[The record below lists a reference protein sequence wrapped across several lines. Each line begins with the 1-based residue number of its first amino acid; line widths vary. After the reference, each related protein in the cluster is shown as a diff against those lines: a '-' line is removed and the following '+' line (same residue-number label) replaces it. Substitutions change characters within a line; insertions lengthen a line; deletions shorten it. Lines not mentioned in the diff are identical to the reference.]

1 MTRQELGHLAATRPR
16 PWSCISPSAAARRP
30 RAVAELTYS
39 EHALPSNAGV
49 LFVDQERDIAAAVS
63 ETTPRRRRIGSGPC
77 STMCRSAKTS
87 RPSTRPNL
95 SALESRSAPSARL
108 RRNHHAA
115 TGPVLLPAPPGR
127 ERPTPLAARRRRHSF
142 LPRRRGARLAFHS
155 ARAPSSGRR
164 TNSAHAR
171 RYTICARRARSSR
184 AADLWLVCKLLPHY
198 SSPEAQRGDA
208 SAAVEAFVLRMFA
221 ADCLTPT
228 PSVALKAEL
237 RETRFV

>member
-1 MTRQELGHLAATRPR
+1 M
-16 PWSCISPSAAARRP
+16 
-30 RAVAELTYS
+30 
-39 EHALPSNAGV
+39 
-49 LFVDQERDIAAAVS
+49 
-63 ETTPRRRRIGSGPC
+63 
-77 STMCRSAKTS
+77 
-87 RPSTRPNL
+87 
-95 SALESRSAPSARL
+95 
-108 RRNHHAA
+108 
-115 TGPVLLPAPPGR
+115 
-127 ERPTPLAARRRRHSF
+127 
-142 LPRRRGARLAFHS
+142 PRRRGARLAFHS

-228 PSVALKAEL
+228 PSVAQKAEAARNPFCLGEGSREEGACCVQRSDRRPSRPAGGRNPTKRESTLKL
-237 RETRFV
+237 RAWCWCAWARRSAKPRLRRSSRCGPRGAPARRPRAGARQPPRAASSWWEGLGVGTCDRATTPPTRVRHRRRRRTTSHWATAAS

>member
-115 TGPVLLPAPPGR
+115 IGPVLLPAPPGR

-171 RYTICARRARSSR
+171 R
-184 AADLWLVCKLLPHY
+184 
-198 SSPEAQRGDA
+198 
-208 SAAVEAFVLRMFA
+208 
-221 ADCLTPT
+221 
-228 PSVALKAEL
+228 
-237 RETRFV
+237 

>member
-1 MTRQELGHLAATRPR
+1 MAARGAPDLLLCLSRQSCSQNAGGGTRGTLGSRHRRALHSKYKPPYNRKNRQHRGTPRDTTRAG
-16 PWSCISPSAAARRP
+16 PSSGDAAAALVVYLSERRRP
-30 RAVAELTYS
+30 P
-39 EHALPSNAGV
+39 PS
-49 LFVDQERDIAAAVS
+49 
-63 ETTPRRRRIGSGPC
+63 RRRRADVLRARAPIKRGRPVRRPGTRHRRRSLRNDAA
-77 STMCRSAKTS
+77 STAYRQRTLLDDVQKRQTS

-171 RYTICARRARSSR
+171 R
-184 AADLWLVCKLLPHY
+184 
-198 SSPEAQRGDA
+198 
-208 SAAVEAFVLRMFA
+208 
-221 ADCLTPT
+221 
-228 PSVALKAEL
+228 
-237 RETRFV
+237 